1 MRKLPYLCARPAGAG
16 GSAPIEP
23 RVNLSM
29 RKLIFA
35 LMALF
40 LGLPVLFALHAC
52 SDSESYAEMKKKE
65 KKAINAFIKD
75 NDFVGPITVISEQT
89 FYDQDSLTDTTK
101 NEFVLFNEDGIY
113 MQIVRKGSGQS
124 VVEMAMEQEDST
136 VNFRVLC
143 RFFEYDIENADTTYS
158 NYYTPSIVDKM
169 LCSYTHSSR
178 TYTGSFTEGY
188 MYTYYG
194 SVVPEG
200 WLKPFDFIR
209 LTRQTG
215 SIAKV
220 RLIVPH
226 SSGTTTA
233 ASYVLPCYY
242 EITYQKGL

>member
-1 MRKLPYLCARPAGAG
+1 MRKM
-16 GSAPIEP
+16 I
-23 RVNLSM
+23 
-29 RKLIFA
+29 
-35 LMALF
+35 MALVA
-40 LGLPVLFALHAC
+40 LLALVPTVLTVQSC

-65 KKAINAFIKD
+65 KKAIAAFIKD
-75 NDFVGPITVISEQT
+75 NDFVGPITVISEST
-89 FYDQDSLTDTTK
+89 FYEQDSLTDTTN

-113 MQIVRKGSGQS
+113 MQIVRKGEGQTA
-124 VVEMAMEQEDST
+124 VEMAMEREDST

-143 RFFEYDIENADTTYS
+143 RFFEYDIEDADTTYS
-158 NYYTPSIVDKM
+158 NYYTPSVVDKM
-169 LCSYTHSSR
+169 QCSYTHSSR

-194 SVVPEG
+194 SSVPEG
-200 WLKPFDFIR
+200 WLKPLDFIR

-226 SSGTTTA
+226 SSGHTTA
-233 ASYVLPCYY
+233 ASYVLPYYY